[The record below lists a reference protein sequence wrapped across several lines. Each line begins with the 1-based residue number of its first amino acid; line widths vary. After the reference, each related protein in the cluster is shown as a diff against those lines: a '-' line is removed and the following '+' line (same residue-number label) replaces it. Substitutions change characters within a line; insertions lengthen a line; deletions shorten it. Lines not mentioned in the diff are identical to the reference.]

1 MVKLFANRILKNDM
15 KLDDQA
21 QIHNIKNG
29 IVRNFKRDEVSN
41 MYCQEYMI
49 TIALVYTSWNEL
61 VECSS
66 KKKDLGHVSIVT

>member
-41 MYCQEYMI
+41 MYWQEYMI
-49 TIALVYTSWNEL
+49 NIALVYTSWNEL

>member
-41 MYCQEYMI
+41 MYWQEYMI

-66 KKKDLGHVSIVT
+66 KKKGTLKRKI